1 MEDEDCALH
10 SGVPSG
16 MLQIASFIRILKK
29 MLTTKS
35 EHSFNKLQKA
45 LQFEAKKGRMIAYN
59 EIFEEDEDGN
69 QGDFCEL
76 LRAQHLEG
84 ELGRGGKA
92 TSWLML
98 LIYEILTQFTRRFAS
113 LLASLIAEIIAYSRK
128 LRDAIEAR
136 AKKEESGETEAPTLT
151 YHATGLT
158 PSLVPLLLRPDYLR
172 ISILREVI
180 SNFDPDKQR
189 ADTNLYLARGAG
201 CTIQDV
207 VEKENNGED
216 VDVEEFIVKLGDGL
230 LKKSEVK
237 ANSGGGVKE

>member
-1 MEDEDCALH
+1 M
-10 SGVPSG
+10 
-16 MLQIASFIRILKK
+16 
-29 MLTTKS
+29 
-35 EHSFNKLQKA
+35 
-45 LQFEAKKGRMIAYN
+45 
-59 EIFEEDEDGN
+59 
-69 QGDFCEL
+69 
-76 LRAQHLEG
+76 
-84 ELGRGGKA
+84 
-92 TSWLML
+92 
-98 LIYEILTQFTRRFAS
+98 
-113 LLASLIAEIIAYSRK
+113 
-128 LRDAIEAR
+128 
-136 AKKEESGETEAPTLT
+136 
-151 YHATGLT
+151 
-158 PSLVPLLLRPDYLR
+158 PLLLRPDYLR